1 MKFKKNKGFTLLELI
16 VVIAVISI
24 LAVILLPRFVRIT
37 KPANDA
43 RRLADIR
50 TIQGYLELYYQQN
63 RSYPVKTANGA
74 GAFGSGNNC
83 GTGTVC
89 YDLILAG
96 VATSIPADPVEL
108 GNYYYRYESIDG
120 QSYVIGA
127 QLEAPNPSALKD
139 DVDGT
144 QGSIDCDGGSPE
156 TVYCVQF

>member
-63 RSYPVKTANGA
+63 RSYPVDLANSA
-74 GAFGSGNNC
+74 GAFGSGNSCAGVC
-83 GTGTVC
+83 GV
-89 YDLILAG
+89 LIGAN
-96 VATSIPADPVEL
+96 VATSIPADPVES

-144 QGSIDCDGGSPE
+144 QGNIDCVGGSPE

>member
-37 KPANDA
+37 KPANDS

-63 RSYPVKTANGA
+63 RSYPVDLANSA
-74 GAFGSGNNC
+74 GAFGSGNSCAGVC
-83 GTGTVC
+83 GV
-89 YDLILAG
+89 LIRAN

-108 GNYYYRYESIDG
+108 GNYYYRYESAG

-144 QGSIDCDGGSPE
+144 QGN
-156 TVYCVQF
+156 